1 MMEVKKTCGSKDR
14 KQFVDSDDYQQGQYN
29 VGVRFDGRSSFMRQ
43 NPGNF
48 VKRHDMTSNTLQTKQ
63 DLTSHT
69 LHTMPSS
76 RKSQSKGLLHKTNNS
91 RKLKQ
96 SSVSQSQVK
105 DVGKIFSFKS
115 QQKQRFRYQSSGSEG
130 EGEMRGMEYGV
141 YGQPIL
147 RQEKYNVMETRENKK
162 RNPLSPSIY
171 QTKTQYI
178 QEENYGSLKGLIQHL
193 IQQLHLF
200 SKLQN

>member
-1 MMEVKKTCGSKDR
+1 MHEVYKSKKKYKNRYKEIKQKYDIMMEVKKTCGSKDR

-76 RKSQSKGLLHKTNNS
+76 RKS
-91 RKLKQ
+91 
-96 SSVSQSQVK
+96 
-105 DVGKIFSFKS
+105 
-115 QQKQRFRYQSSGSEG
+115 
-130 EGEMRGMEYGV
+130 
-141 YGQPIL
+141 
-147 RQEKYNVMETRENKK
+147 
-162 RNPLSPSIY
+162 
-171 QTKTQYI
+171 
-178 QEENYGSLKGLIQHL
+178 
-193 IQQLHLF
+193 
-200 SKLQN
+200 